1 MLLLYNR
8 LFMTNEVFR
17 GNLSDIAKIYTTAG
31 FSKAS
36 QANKELDSQKILYI
50 NKRVVRDGIQ
60 ARTGNQHEDYSYI
73 VVSADDRLDTEYL
86 AFLINSSPWRIML
99 GDGSKFLD
107 GTNIPTSLGSLKK
120 LPVVLLNNKEQSACS
135 FLNTVI
141 TTTYDAIEKNEE
153 VPEDIKK
160 AYRFL
165 WGIRDYI
172 ALEILLDGVLSSPD
186 ISVLA
191 AWVEKKSNYDS
202 TPDKKE
208 ALVTLLKSVFSSND
222 ELRDRMNK
230 MRLYID
236 ENTEAVFNN
245 FPK

>member
-1 MLLLYNR
+1 
-8 LFMTNEVFR
+8 MTHEVYR
-17 GNLSDIAKIYTTAG
+17 GNLSDVAKIYTTVG

-36 QANKELDSQKILYI
+36 QTNNGFDLQKNLYV
-50 NKRVVRDGIQ
+50 NKRVVREGIQ
-60 ARTGNQHEDYSYI
+60 ARTGNHYEDYSYI
-73 VVSADDRLDTEYL
+73 VVSADDRLDTDYL
-86 AFLINSSPWRIML
+86 AFLINSSPWKIML
-99 GDGSKFLD
+99 GDGSKFMT
-107 GTNIPTSLGSLKK
+107 GSNIPTSLGSLKK
-120 LPVVLLNNKEQSACS
+120 LPIVLLANDEQSACS

-141 TTTYDAIEKNEE
+141 TTTFDAMEKNED
-153 VPEDIKK
+153 VPEDIEK

-165 WGIRDYI
+165 LGIRDYI

-208 ALVTLLKSVFSSND
+208 ALITLFKSVFSSND

>member
-1 MLLLYNR
+1 
-8 LFMTNEVFR
+8 MTHEVFR
-17 GNLSDIAKIYTTAG
+17 GNLSDVAKIYTTVG

-36 QANKELDSQKILYI
+36 QTNNGFDLQKNLYV
-50 NKRVVRDGIQ
+50 NKRVVREGIQ
-60 ARTGNQHEDYSYI
+60 ARTGNHHEDYSYI
-73 VVSADDRLDTEYL
+73 VVSAYDRLDTDYL
-86 AFLINSSPWRIML
+86 AFLINSSPWKIML
-99 GDGSKFLD
+99 GDGSKFMA
-107 GTNIPTSLGSLKK
+107 GSNIPTSLGSLKK
-120 LPVVLLNNKEQSACS
+120 LPIVLLANDEQSACS

-141 TTTYDAIEKNEE
+141 TTTFDAMEKNED
-153 VPEDIKK
+153 VPEDIEK

-165 WGIRDYI
+165 LGIRDYI

-208 ALVTLLKSVFSSND
+208 ALITLFKSVFSSND

>member
-1 MLLLYNR
+1 MIH
-8 LFMTNEVFR
+8 EVFR
-17 GNLSDIAKIYTTAG
+17 GNLSDVAKIYTTVG

-36 QANKELDSQKILYI
+36 QTNKGFDSQKNLYV

-60 ARTGNQHEDYSYI
+60 ARTGNHHEDYSYI
-73 VVSADDRLDTEYL
+73 VVSADDRLNAEYL
-86 AFLINSSPWRIML
+86 AFLINSSPWKIML

-107 GTNIPTSLGSLKK
+107 GSNIPTSLGSLKK
-120 LPVVLLNNKEQSACS
+120 LPVVLLTDEEQSACS

-141 TTTYDAIEKNEE
+141 TTTFDAMEKNED

-165 WGIRDYI
+165 LGIRDFI
-172 ALEILLDGVLSSPD
+172 ALEILLDGMLSSPD

-191 AWVEKKSNYDS
+191 AWVEKKSIYDS
-202 TPDKKE
+202 TPDQKE
-208 ALVTLLKSVFSSND
+208 ALITLFKSVFSSND